1 MRSHEGLD
9 EGGGP
14 GEEGREDGEELSPQG
29 TEWWVVPRVCLW
41 LTGSWQSYAVTLAIP
56 GEKQTLVA

>member
-1 MRSHEGLD
+1 MRSHEGLE

-14 GEEGREDGEELSPQG
+14 GEEGREEGGERRRQG
-29 TEWWVVPRVCLW
+29 TEGWVVPRVCLW
-41 LTGSWQSYAVTLAIP
+41 LTGSGLSYAGLLAIP